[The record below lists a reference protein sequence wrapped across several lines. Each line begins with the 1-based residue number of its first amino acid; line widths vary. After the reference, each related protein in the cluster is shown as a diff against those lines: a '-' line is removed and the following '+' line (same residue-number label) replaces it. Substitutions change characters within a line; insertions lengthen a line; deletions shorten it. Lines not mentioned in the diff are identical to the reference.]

1 MLNQYITNVNNT
13 TALKEYVQ
21 TIIPTVKKH
30 LSEHAKQITDQVTR
44 IKVQKLSEMLCNVET
59 MKRLKESH
67 VLSLMRYMDL
77 VDELKEAHR

>member
-1 MLNQYITNVNNT
+1 MDAQNRSFSN
-13 TALKEYVQ
+13 KESLFSTY
-21 TIIPTVKKH
+21 TLTPYWKINHFI
-30 LSEHAKQITDQVTR
+30 SEHAKQITDQVTR

-77 VDELKEAHR
+77 VDELKEVHK